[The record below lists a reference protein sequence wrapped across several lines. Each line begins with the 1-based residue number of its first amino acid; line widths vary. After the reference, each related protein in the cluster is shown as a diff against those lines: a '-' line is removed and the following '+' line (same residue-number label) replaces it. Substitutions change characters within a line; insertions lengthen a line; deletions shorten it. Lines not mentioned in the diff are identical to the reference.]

1 MIYAWIA
8 AGSAL
13 GGMSRYW
20 IGGLIDQRIGETFP
34 WGTVAV
40 NITGSLLI
48 GFVATLTAPD
58 GRLLL
63 APSLRTFIM
72 VGFCGGY
79 TTYSSFSLQT
89 LNLARQG
96 EWLRAGGNVLLT
108 TALCL
113 VAVWIGHTLAAGL
126 NQLRGG

>member
-20 IGGLIDQRIGETFP
+20 IGGMVDQRIGETFP
-34 WGTVAV
+34 WGTMVV
-40 NITGSLLI
+40 NIVGSLLI

-58 GRLLL
+58 GRFLMS
-63 APSLRTFIM
+63 PSLRTFIM

-89 LNLARQG
+89 LNLARDG
-96 EWLRAGGNVLLT
+96 EWLRAGTYVVMT

-113 VAVWIGHTLAAGL
+113 FAVWVGHAGAASL
-126 NQLRGG
+126 NR

>member
-8 AGSAL
+8 IGSAI

-20 IGGLIDQRIGETFP
+20 FGGWVDERIGETFP
-34 WGTVAV
+34 WGTILV
-40 NITGSLLI
+40 NISGSFAIGLI
-48 GFVATLTAPD
+48 ATLTAQD
-58 GRLLL
+58 SRFMLS
-63 APSLRTFIM
+63 PSLRTFLM

-89 LNLARQG
+89 LNLARNG
-96 EWLRAGGNVLLT
+96 DWLRAGGNVLVT

-113 VAVWIGHTLAAGL
+113 IAVWLGHVAATAL
-126 NQLRGG
+126 QPMKGG